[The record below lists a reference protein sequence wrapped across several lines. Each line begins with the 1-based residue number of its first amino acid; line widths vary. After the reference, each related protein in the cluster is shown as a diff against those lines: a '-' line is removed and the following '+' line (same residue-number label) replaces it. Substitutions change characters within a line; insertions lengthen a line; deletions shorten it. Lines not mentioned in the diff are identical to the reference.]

1 MSFII
6 MLSFSLCA
14 SLCCPGEDDLGEN
27 FSVENNNLISIENN
41 TNGFNIND
49 IITIKTVIS
58 NEQTTLNGEL
68 INLSDL
74 FYSDILNESFLQ
86 HSLTLYKETGFGTL
100 SKIAVTNQNIE
111 TTEGLIESFNDV
123 LQVRNTYDATTNT
136 FRSKFSITLKEE
148 GTFYI
153 SSDRFN
159 FEDFRAIT
167 IYGGVVELGVVSITT
182 SIANAEDNGG
192 YKFVV
197 N

>member
-1 MSFII
+1 MSFYL

-27 FSVENNNLISIENN
+27 FSVENKNLISIENN
-41 TNGFNIND
+41 ANGFNIND
-49 IITIKTVIS
+49 QITIETVIS
-58 NEQTTLNGEL
+58 NEQTTIDSQL

-111 TTEGLIESFNDV
+111 TTEGRIESFNDI
-123 LQVRNTYDATTNT
+123 LQVRNTYDANTNT

-159 FEDFRAIT
+159 FEDLGAIT

-182 SIANAEDNGG
+182 SIDNAEDNGG